1 MPDRTGS
8 LSSFPTSVDQFVIK
22 KPIDNQK
29 ALSQQTTDSLERA
42 NHVNHMFDAMYKI
55 ESHVLGGSGGIG
67 ASVVTRYATGVTN
80 SSTDVYGSNL
90 KMGYSTLSITMTG
103 NTVTVT
109 GVVPSSFG
117 TNPFYAKG
125 FAMSHNFYLNSP
137 EVSGGLYAN
146 KGWGEAGPFNEMIK
160 FHQFFTFVR
169 PLTGSAG
176 RQFEVMVKN
185 FPFHSTS
192 EQLSSTFTD
201 TLLNYA
207 FDYQPLWQR
216 SGWSGTGSNQAIAA
230 KKTVIAG
237 ITTFFMA
244 CETPITESYGWVWPS
259 KLDKMSDSYVEWGP
273 ITATNSYSA
282 TTGDRFTRLGPMARA
297 NGTVN
302 NATFYCV
309 AIGDVPNN
317 TAGLTGDLRKFGR
330 ILKVTGANLAVAATG
345 WATSTATHFTNGATS
360 SSGFYWFGDVQ
371 ARYRL
376 KCESVTG
383 SAKITI
389 ETANAPY
396 SSWTTLYGP
405 FYDGSSPLASG
416 YSGFFSQAT
425 TATDAYSQQN
435 NSLRFVE
442 FNGSVVVSNLLSNTQ
457 ITGEVQ
463 LMYMLAG
470 PESNLTM
477 EAG

>member
-8 LSSFPTSVDQFVIK
+8 LSSFPTSADQFVIK

-29 ALSQQTTDSLERA
+29 VLSQQTTDALERA
-42 NHVNHMFDAMYKI
+42 SHVNHMFDAMYKI
-55 ESHVLGGSGGIG
+55 EAHVLGGSGGIG
-67 ASVVTRYATGVTN
+67 ASVVTRWATGATG
-80 SSTDVYGSNL
+80 SSSDVYGSNL
-90 KMGYSTLSITMTG
+90 KMAYSTLSISMTG
-103 NTVTVT
+103 NTVVVT
-109 GVVPSSFG
+109 GIVPSGFG
-117 TNPFYAKG
+117 SSPFYAKG

-216 SGWSGTGSNQAIAA
+216 SGWSGTGTNEAISA
-230 KKTVIAG
+230 KRTVDG
-237 ITTFFMA
+237 YMRLFLS
-244 CETPITESYGWVWPS
+244 CETPQSLSYGWVWPS

-273 ITATNSYSA
+273 ISNTNSYSA
-282 TTGDRFTRLGPMARA
+282 TTGDRFTRVGPMARA

-309 AIGDVPNN
+309 AIGDIPNN
-317 TAGLTGDLRKFGR
+317 TGGLTGDLRKYGR
-330 ILKVTGANLAVAATG
+330 ILKVTGANLAAAATG

-360 SSGFYWFGDVQ
+360 SSGFFWFGDIQ

-376 KCESVTG
+376 KCETVTG

-425 TATDAYSQQN
+425 TATDLLSQQTN
-435 NSLRFVE
+435 RYVE
-442 FNGSVVVSNLLSNTQ
+442 FLGSVVVSNMLNTTQ

-463 LMYMLAG
+463 LMFMLAG
-470 PESNLTM
+470 PESNITM
-477 EAG
+477 EVG